1 MSAGSILSRYRYFAH
16 AAIAVSAV
24 VLGGWKVASVDDPG
38 ARMQASA
45 KAFLDSLDEN
55 QTKVANY
62 AFDSTE
68 RTTWAFVPLDT
79 RKGLQLRDMN
89 DAQKKLAFDLLEAS
103 VSGTGHTKA
112 VQIMK
117 LETLLKQLQK
127 GDKPIR
133 DPLRYYFA
141 VYGDPEKDAKWGL
154 SIEGHHMSL
163 NFVVEEG
170 KLSATSPSFYG
181 ANPAVIPDDLPAS
194 VESPLPPNTRVLGPE
209 ELLAIEL
216 RKSLSE
222 EQAKAAALPGESL
235 KELRGP
241 NQMQPPQEAPVGIAQ
256 GELKEAQQAT
266 LRKLVEVY
274 ANNVPGAA
282 AEARLVAIKEAGWD
296 KVTFG
301 WAGSTEQGE
310 ARSYRVQGPTFLI
323 EFVNSQPDAA
333 GNPANHIHAVWRDM
347 RGDFGLPIAAK

>member
-1 MSAGSILSRYRYFAH
+1 MLAARILSRFRFLAH
-16 AAIAVSAV
+16 AAIAVSAIA
-24 VLGGWKVASVDDPG
+24 LGGWKVASVDDPG

-55 QTKVANY
+55 QIKVGRY
-62 AFDSTE
+62 GFDSTE
-68 RTTWAFVPLDT
+68 RTTWVFVPLDS

-89 DAQKKLAFDLLEAS
+89 EEQKKLAFDLLEAS
-103 VSGTGHTKA
+103 LSTAGHTRA

-117 LETLLKQLQK
+117 LETLLDQLQSAE
-127 GDKPIR
+127 KPIR

-154 SIEGHHMSL
+154 SIEGHHMSM

-170 KLSATSPSFYG
+170 KLTATTPIFYG
-181 ANPAVIPDDLPAS
+181 ANPAIVPDDLPAS
-194 VESPLPPNTRVLGPE
+194 VESPLPPNTKVLGPE
-209 ELLAIEL
+209 EEFAILLHNA
-216 RKSLSE
+216 LSE
-222 EQAKAAALPGESL
+222 EQLKKATLPGDLL

-241 NQMQPPQEAPVGIAQ
+241 NDLQPPQEEPQGIAFS
-256 GELKEAQQAT
+256 ELTDRQPGILTQ
-266 LRKLVEVY
+266 LVEIY
-274 ANNVPGAA
+274 AKNVPEAA
-282 AEARLVAIKEAGWD
+282 AKARLEAIEKAGWD
-296 KVTFG
+296 KVRFA
-301 WAGSTEQGE
+301 WAGSVKQGE
-310 ARSYRVQGPTFLI
+310 PRYYRVQGPTFLI

>member
-1 MSAGSILSRYRYFAH
+1 MLAARILSRFRFLAH
-16 AAIAVSAV
+16 AAIAVSAIA
-24 VLGGWKVASVDDPG
+24 LGGWKVASVDDP
-38 ARMQASA
+38 AAKMQASA
-45 KAFLDSLDEN
+45 TAFLASLDEN
-55 QTKVANY
+55 QTKVGSY
-62 AFDSTE
+62 AFDSPE

-89 DAQKKLAFDLLEAS
+89 DAQKKLAFDMLEAS
-103 VSGTGHTKA
+103 VSGAGHTKA
-112 VQIMK
+112 VQTMK
-117 LETLLKQLQK
+117 LESLLKQIQK
-127 GDKPIR
+127 GDTPLR

-154 SIEGHHMSL
+154 SIEGHHLSR
-163 NFVVEEG
+163 NFVIEDG
-170 KLSATSPSFYG
+170 KLTATTPTFYA

-194 VESPLPPNTRVLGPE
+194 IESPLPANTRVLGPE

-216 RKSLSE
+216 RKSLTD
-222 EQAKAAALPGESL
+222 EQVQAAALPVESL

-241 NQMQPPQEAPVGIAQ
+241 NQMQPPQEAPVGIAFGKLTEKQ
-256 GELKEAQQAT
+256 VETLKQ
-266 LRKLVEVY
+266 LVEVY
-274 ANNVPGAA
+274 AKNVPDAA
-282 AEARLVAIKEAGWD
+282 AKARLAAIDEAGWD
-296 KVTFG
+296 KVSFG

-347 RGDFGLPIAAK
+347 RGDFGLPISAK

>member
-1 MSAGSILSRYRYFAH
+1 MSAGSILSRYRFFAH

-24 VLGGWKVASVDDPG
+24 ALGGWKVASVDDPA
-38 ARMQASA
+38 ARMQTSA
-45 KAFLDSLDEN
+45 KAFLASLDEN
-55 QTKVANY
+55 QTKVAAY
-62 AFDSTE
+62 GFDSKE

-89 DAQKKLAFDLLEAS
+89 DAQKKLAFDMLEAS
-103 VSGTGHTKA
+103 VSGAGHTRA

-117 LETLLKQLQK
+117 LETLLKEMQK
-127 GDKPIR
+127 GDKPVR

-141 VYGDPEKDAKWGL
+141 VYGDPENDAKWGL

-163 NFVVEEG
+163 NFVVENG
-170 KLSATSPSFYG
+170 KLSATSPIFYG
-181 ANPAVIPDDLPAS
+181 ANPAVIPDDLPSS
-194 VESPLPPNTRVLGPE
+194 VESPLPANTRVLGPE

-216 RKSLSE
+216 RKSLSD
-222 EQAKAAALPGESL
+222 EQVQAAALPNESL

-241 NQMQPPQEAPVGIAQ
+241 NELQPPQEAPIGIAFEKLNEKQ
-256 GELKEAQQAT
+256 VETLKQLVQA
-266 LRKLVEVY
+266 Y
-274 ANNVPGAA
+274 ARNVPEAA
-282 AEARLVAIKEAGWD
+282 AKARLEAIEEAGWE
-296 KVTFG
+296 KVRFG
-301 WAGSTEQGE
+301 WAGSIEQGE